1 MHIFNKISS
10 ALYGVYTAFIV
21 VLLIAYLFGVLN
33 LNLILSVAG
42 TVSVSMLLISLPLE
56 ILGDL
61 LEKQKPIMDKKGKT
75 ILVACLLNNMLCLI
89 WGIASSSLVYDLLV
103 GIPLTIGG
111 IIGVFISAEALRM
124 NKLLRQEADLK

>member
-89 WGIASSSLVYDLLV
+89 WGIAYSSLVYDLLV

-111 IIGVFISAEALRM
+111 IIGTIISTKTLRM
-124 NKLLRQEADLK
+124 NKLIREADLK